1 MPEGF
6 PRHRETEEEKP
17 REVMA
22 EVIEGQE
29 LGGVSAALEKV
40 YNQASMLETLKQ
52 PEFGEVRELVEDFQE
67 IVQRKDG
74 LKIPVPEA
82 VSVLRIIAKAEK
94 WNEDFWSWD
103 VIRTEAEKMGY
114 VVQAS
119 KTGSEYARKAA

>member
-6 PRHRETEEEKP
+6 PSHRETEEEKP
-17 REVMA
+17 REVLA
-22 EVIEGQE
+22 EIIEGQE

-67 IVQRKDG
+67 IVQHKDG
-74 LKIPVPEA
+74 SKIPVPEA
-82 VSVLRIIAKAEK
+82 VGVLRIIAKEEK

-103 VIRTEAEKMGY
+103 VIRIEAEKMGY
-114 VVQAS
+114 KVEAK
-119 KTGSEYARKAA
+119 KTIPDD